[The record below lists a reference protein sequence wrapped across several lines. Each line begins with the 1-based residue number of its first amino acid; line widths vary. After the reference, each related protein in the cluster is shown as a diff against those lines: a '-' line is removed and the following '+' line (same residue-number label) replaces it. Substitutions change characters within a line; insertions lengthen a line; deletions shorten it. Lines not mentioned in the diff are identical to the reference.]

1 METIAEINDLAC
13 CCIESGDYQIALD
26 ALNICLS
33 SVKQLKKCR
42 MPASITDS
50 KIGDGTRESIGTT
63 LMAAKQ
69 KLFDQ
74 FRKYTKE
81 NKRKGTHFPTRSR
94 KRQRRTSP
102 SDQEFHTSSNR
113 VSPAILQSEHYFVDS
128 KPIRLTLFQWT
139 QIAKNRCLENRETS
153 SRQEECIQRHV
164 ELAISANI
172 IFNIALSNHLLTIS
186 SGEVQIPRL
195 STDSGEDTNDD
206 WHTNALQKKE
216 RLRGALHLYEIGF
229 RVHTKRMALIKS
241 SKIQARQRRL
251 PDASSLPLL
260 NTIPSATNFPSSTG
274 RQVSPSIEEL
284 RLRRPER
291 QIGRNDEL
299 KATTGFALALLN
311 NCAHIHRVLGQ
322 HEKAKV
328 FEKRLLSFLLVII
341 DGRESIHEII
351 GDDPA
356 VDGYLKNA
364 FDGTVFDR
372 KAAPAAVA

>member
-13 CCIESGDYQIALD
+13 CCIESGDYHMALD
-26 ALNICLS
+26 ALNICLT

-42 MPASITDS
+42 TPATITDS
-50 KIGDGTRESIGTT
+50 KIGDGTSRESIGTA
-63 LMAAKQ
+63 LMAAKR

-74 FRKYTKE
+74 FKKSTKE
-81 NKRKGTHFPTRSR
+81 KKRKGTPIPTRSR
-94 KRQRRTSP
+94 KRQRRTSLN
-102 SDQEFHTSSNR
+102 DQEFHTGSDR
-113 VSPAILQSEHYFVDS
+113 VSPTISPSEHYFVHS
-128 KPIRLTLFQWT
+128 KPIRFSLFQWT
-139 QIAKNRCLENRETS
+139 HIARYRYM
-153 SRQEECIQRHV
+153 QEERIQRHV
-164 ELAISANI
+164 ELAISANL
-172 IFNIALSNHLLTIS
+172 IFNIALSNHLLTLS
-186 SGEVQIPRL
+186 SGEVRIPRL
-195 STDSGEDTNDD
+195 STDSGEDTD
-206 WHTNALQKKE
+206 NALQKKE
-216 RLRGALHLYEIGF
+216 RLRGALRLYEIGF

-241 SKIQARQRRL
+241 SKILPTRQRIL
-251 PDASSLPLL
+251 PDVSSFPIP
-260 NTIPSATNFPSSTG
+260 NTIPSATNFPSTTG

-341 DGRESIHEII
+341 DGGESIHEII

-356 VDGYLKNA
+356 VDGYLKNV